1 MEVLITKT
9 LRGMVAWTNWRN
21 QAFTLVTLQQPR
33 LKGTSLALVPRLI
46 VLPEE
51 ADGKPLGPNS
61 RVLLLRRKRWAGCK
75 SANIRQVL
83 LKFILG
89 LTFHSS
95 PNKKRNVST
104 TIVSSLLYRLDSCW
118 FDNLPNVSARTEA
131 RIRKLMSEALAATSD
146 SEVERILPELRS
158 ALQEHIRLAKESL
171 EAQVVT
177 LEGPLS
183 EMT

>member
-1 MEVLITKT
+1 
-9 LRGMVAWTNWRN
+9 
-21 QAFTLVTLQQPR
+21 
-33 LKGTSLALVPRLI
+33 VPRLI

-83 LKFILG
+83 LQFILG

-95 PNKKRNVST
+95 PDKNHAST
-104 TIVSSLLYRLDSCW
+104 TTVSSLLYRPDPRW
-118 FDNLPNVSARTEA
+118 FDTLPSVPLHTEA

-171 EAQVVT
+171 EAQVVA